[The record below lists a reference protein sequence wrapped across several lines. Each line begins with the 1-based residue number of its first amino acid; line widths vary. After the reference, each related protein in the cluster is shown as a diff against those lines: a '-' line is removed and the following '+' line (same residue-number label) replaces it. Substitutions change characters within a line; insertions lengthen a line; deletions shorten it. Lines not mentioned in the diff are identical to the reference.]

1 MEKNNTITITI
12 EGKEYIFPYGSRLEN
27 ILASFGKRQIPVVG
41 ALINGYVRGLYYTI
55 VIDCTLSWIDLTSN
69 LGRSIYRNGQ
79 RLMLLAA
86 HNNIFP
92 ERELFIKH
100 TLGDGT
106 YCESRGDT
114 EFNDEMRTRLK

>member
-1 MEKNNTITITI
+1 MKKTDTITITI
-12 EGKEYIFPYGSRLEN
+12 DGKEHAFPYGSRLEN
-27 ILASFGKRQIPVVG
+27 ILASFGKQKIPVVG
-41 ALINGYVRGLYYTI
+41 AFVNGYVRGLYYTI

-114 EFNDEMRTRLK
+114 EFSKEMMADLK